1 MGNTIN
7 QQDVYILAGSYS
19 GPQQE
24 GIQLLRFNS
33 AEGTIKRVGGI
44 AGVENPAFLTIDSE
58 RSRFYAV
65 SEVGEGQIIAFTY
78 DLISGVIKEVNRQ
91 STQGAS
97 PCHLTVDATGRWL
110 FSVNYSSG
118 SVCLFPIAED
128 GSIGPIA
135 DFKQHNGSSINL
147 NRQQDPHPHSIFSYP
162 QTNYLFVPD
171 LGTDEIYIY
180 SHDASEGKLH
190 LLAAAPSPAG
200 AGPRHLD
207 FHPTKPYVYVIQELD
222 STIAFYTF
230 DEQTKS
236 LSLQQSLS
244 TLPDDF
250 SGESYCA
257 DIHISSSG
265 SYVYGSNRGD
275 DSITTFRIAEDGR
288 LEWAGSTSTKG
299 GIPRNFVILTGGK
312 HILAANQEGHSII
325 VMSLGAD
332 GIPAPTG
339 AFYEMKKPVC
349 LKVIQSSLRR

>member
-19 GPQQE
+19 ESEQE
-24 GIQLLRFNS
+24 GIQLLRFNI

-44 AGVENPAFLTIDSE
+44 AGVENPAFLAIDPE

-65 SEVGEGQIIAFTY
+65 SEVEEGQIIAFTY
-78 DLISGVIKEVNRQ
+78 DLNSGEIKEVNRQ
-91 STQGAS
+91 STQGSS
-97 PCHLTVDATGRWL
+97 PCHLTVDATGSWL

-135 DFKQHNGSSINL
+135 DFKQHTGSSISL
-147 NRQQDPHPHSIFSYP
+147 DRQQEPHPHSIFSYP
-162 QTNYLFVPD
+162 DSNYLFVPD

-180 SHDASEGKLH
+180 SHNALEGKLH
-190 LLAAAPSPAG
+190 LLAAAPATAG
-200 AGPRHLD
+200 AGPRHVD

-236 LSLQQSLS
+236 LSLQQTLS
-244 TLPDDF
+244 TLPHDF

-257 DIHISSSG
+257 DIHISASG

-275 DSITTFRIAEDGR
+275 DSVAVFRIAEDGR
-288 LEWAGSTSTKG
+288 IEWAGSSSTKG
-299 GIPRNFVILTGGK
+299 EIPRNFVIMPNGEYL
-312 HILAANQEGHSII
+312 LAANQDSHSII
-325 VMSLGAD
+325 VLSLGAD
-332 GIPAPTG
+332 GIPTPTG
-339 AFYEMKKPVC
+339 ESYEMNKPVC
-349 LKVIQSSLRR
+349 LKVI